1 MAGHRLRE
9 DDRGM
14 TLLVKTVAL
23 LIVFGIVLGVYFSY
37 FAYKPPAAGAAP
49 RIVEMKDTVRISY
62 IGSFEGGVVFDT
74 SIKGVADD
82 NATYPKALSF
92 GWRASYSDFSFT
104 VGKTDCSDGS
114 SDCAIIGMSDGVV
127 GLQEGMSTTATIPP
141 DEGYG
146 AKDQS
151 LITVKSMTEQ
161 LPVREVM
168 NVTAFQARF
177 RTVPVDGSVVTDP
190 SWGWLSRIHLTGGLV
205 VVENSPDI
213 ARSYP
218 LHVGSIHGGTW
229 SVVVQSIDDG
239 ANNGTGVMTIL
250 DTFTFL
256 GGNKLMVS
264 ETAGDFFVT
273 ENDDGTYTVDRNREV
288 VGVNMVFRIA
298 ILQITKAS

>member
-1 MAGHRLRE
+1 MAGFRLRE

-14 TLLVKTVAL
+14 TLLVKTLVL
-23 LIVFGIVLGVYFSY
+23 LIVFGIVVGIYSSY

-49 RIVEMKDTVRISY
+49 RIVEMKDTVRIAY

-74 SIKGVADD
+74 SIKAVGDD

-92 GWRASYSDFSFT
+92 SWRTTYSDFSFV

-114 SDCAIIGMSDGVV
+114 TDCAIIGMSDAVL
-127 GLQEGMSTTATIPP
+127 GLKDGTSVTATIPP
-141 DEGYG
+141 DQGYG
-146 AKDQS
+146 SKDQS
-151 LITVKSMTEQ
+151 LITVKSVYEQ

-168 NVTAFQARF
+168 NVTTFQARF
-177 RTVPVDGSVVTDP
+177 RTVPVDASVIKDP
-190 SWGWLSRIHLTGGLV
+190 FWGWFSRVHLSQGLV

-218 LHVGSIHGGTW
+218 LHVGGIHGGTW

-239 ANNGTGVMTIL
+239 ANNGTGVITIL
-250 DTFTFL
+250 DEFTFL
-256 GGNKLMVS
+256 GGNRLMVS

-273 ENDDGTYTVDRNREV
+273 ENDDGTYTVDRNKEV
-288 VGVNMVFRIA
+288 VGVDLVFRIT